1 MRKFMPYEQYD
12 VLAIE
17 NWLNDIAAQGYLLT
31 DFGANFCKFK
41 KNDGKRVYYRVRY
54 IDANKDI
61 GDAFWWGDLYV
72 YHSENPNDLPRPN
85 YNEDAKICASKQGKP
100 WQMIISVLSVAWLVK
115 QAYDDIAFG
124 LPWLT
129 AASIVII
136 VMWLLY
142 LIGDSL
148 RWSRANHLTTE
159 NITVTTNPPKRYG
172 KLITHIAQW
181 GWVLA
186 IILILADTYFN
197 PPYTSF
203 FFP

>member
-1 MRKFMPYEQYD
+1 MTKFLPYWQYD

-17 NWLNDIAAQGYLLT
+17 NWLNDIAAQGYKLT
-31 DFGANFCKFK
+31 QFGAYFCKFK
-41 KNDGKRVYYRVRY
+41 KNEGKRVYYRVRY

-85 YNEDAKICASKQGKP
+85 YDEDAKVCASKLGKP
-100 WQMIISVLSVAWLVK
+100 RQMIISVLAVAWLIK

-136 VMWLLY
+136 ATWLLN
-142 LIGDSL
+142 LIGDFV
-148 RWSRANHLTTE
+148 RWSRANHLATE
-159 NITVTTNPPKRYG
+159 SITVTTNPPKRYA
-172 KLITHIAQW
+172 KRITHIAQW
-181 GWVLA
+181 GWILA
-186 IILILADTYFN
+186 IILILATEYFN
-197 PPYTSF
+197 TPYIAF